1 MQHLLIIRTF
11 AAAKG
16 YYFVLPRDGLL
27 PLRGFVF
34 GHTMTMII
42 KNQLISN
49 FFKKIFGRL
58 RYFI

>member
-16 YYFVLPRDGLL
+16 YYLVLPRDGLL

-34 GHTMTMII
+34 GHTLTIII
-42 KNQLISN
+42 KNQ
-49 FFKKIFGRL
+49 
-58 RYFI
+58 

>member
-16 YYFVLPRDGLL
+16 YYLVLPRDGLL

-34 GHTMTMII
+34 GHTRAILI
-42 KNQLISN
+42 KIQ
-49 FFKKIFGRL
+49 
-58 RYFI
+58 